1 LNGGKMTKLGVTAIA
16 LAAGALLWSSSAK
29 ADPITVQGSI
39 NGGAPFVVWPTQTS
53 PIAFAGVTEGGF
65 SLTGTAAGTPP
76 DTPGRFST
84 NSISVSSN
92 TPADTHLILWFTEQN
107 LSDPSGTP
115 LDVIS
120 GLTANLLVGAM
131 VTESTFL
138 DPTNSIAPPT
148 GTPLASNVFTA
159 IGTHNQVNTIPAQ
172 SGLYSLQEMYDI
184 TVTGSGELANLTITV
199 AAFPEAAAVPEPS
212 SLVLMGTG
220 LLVMAF
226 VFRRRFRDMSRKK
239 LLVPGVGV

>member
-1 LNGGKMTKLGVTAIA
+1 MTKLGVTAIA

-39 NGGAPFVVWPTQTS
+39 NGGATFVVWPTQTS
-53 PIAFAGVTEGGF
+53 PVAFAGVTDGGF

-76 DTPGRFST
+76 DTPGRFSS
-84 NSISVSSN
+84 NSISVSSST
-92 TPADTHLILWFTEQN
+92 TPPPAGTELILWFTEQN
-107 LSDPSGTP
+107 LSDPSGAP

-120 GLTANLLVGAM
+120 GLTANLLVNSM

-184 TVTGSGELANLTITV
+184 TVSGPGELANLTITV
-199 AAFPEAAAVPEPS
+199 AAFPAPTPEPG

-220 LLVMAF
+220 LVVMAV
-226 VFRRRFRDMSRKK
+226 VFRRRFRSVGRKK
-239 LLVPGVGV
+239 VLAV